1 MTLVVVGGTKLIG
14 RKWCIAV
21 TGIVAE
27 ARRRDTSV
35 AITHGPRQRVIGDQ
49 REVTAHS
56 LAETEVHPVVA
67 LAIDGLINAYAVED
81 RLSCSSECVGE
92 WTGQDYISP

>member
-14 RKWCIAV
+14 RKWRIAV

-35 AITHGPRQRVIGDQ
+35 AIAHGPRQRVIGDQ
-49 REVTAHS
+49 REAMAHA

-67 LAIDGLINAYAVED
+67 VAIDGFISAHAVED
-81 RLSCSSECVGE
+81 RLSLSSKCGRE
-92 WTGQDYISP
+92 WTGQDYIST